1 MNVNRTGM
9 RMKHEVLLTPQ
20 RTAKTNR
27 PVAVQIVYQISPVL
41 FQGGFSDVNVVV
53 LVSFI

>member
-1 MNVNRTGM
+1 MDHKTGIRT
-9 RMKHEVLLTPQ
+9 KHEVPLTPQ
-20 RTAKTNR
+20 RTARTNR
-27 PVAVQIVYQISPVL
+27 PVAVQVVYHISPAL